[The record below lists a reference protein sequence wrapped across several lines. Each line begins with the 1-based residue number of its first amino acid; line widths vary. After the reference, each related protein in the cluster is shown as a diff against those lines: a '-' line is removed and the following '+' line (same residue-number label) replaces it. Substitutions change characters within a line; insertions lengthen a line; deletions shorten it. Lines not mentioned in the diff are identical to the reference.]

1 MTRTPVQATRLLT
14 LAALLVLLAT
24 YFAPI
29 WWVSLTAPN
38 YPPEAFPDG
47 IRIHF
52 HFNGVFNGC
61 KGAVIKKNEI
71 YQGDLGDERE
81 TEMRGQST
89 QQQQLDCVHEM
100 NTINH
105 YVGMYPIDA
114 GAPVERGLSRY
125 FFGFFAAMLAAFAFP
140 TRKTQIM
147 VLAAGF
153 LATAAW
159 MGGEMLVAGRMNEL
173 LEHYRTAAGAYFN
186 EPAVI
191 ARWTDNLELALK
203 LTMGGLVAAMLVVL
217 AGVWVS
223 RPFSLLLA
231 LVPALLPVFFLIDY
245 AGWLWFFGHNLH
257 PWGAFTVKAFMPTV
271 FGEGKV
277 AQFST
282 YSYPYI
288 GYGMLL
294 LVTGLLLPAI
304 LLRRKAMREEAG
316 GV

>member
-1 MTRTPVQATRLLT
+1 MTRTPAQTTRLLSF
-14 LAALLVLLAT
+14 AALLVLVAT
-24 YFAPI
+24 YFTPI

-38 YPPEAFPDG
+38 YPPDAFPDG

-61 KGAVIKKNEI
+61 KGTVIKKNEI
-71 YQGDLGDERE
+71 FQGDLGDDRE
-81 TEMRGQST
+81 TEMR
-89 QQQQLDCVHEM
+89 QQTSQKQTLNCVHEM

-140 TRKTQIM
+140 ARKTQAAI
-147 VLAAGF
+147 LAAGF
-153 LATAAW
+153 LAVTAW
-159 MGGEMLVAGRMNEL
+159 MGGEMLGAGRMGEL
-173 LEHYRTAAGAYFN
+173 LEHYRVAAGAYFN
-186 EPAVI
+186 EPTII
-191 ARWTDNLELALK
+191 ARWTGNLELALQ
-203 LTMGGLVAAMLVVL
+203 LTMAGLVAVMGVIL
-217 AGVWVS
+217 AGVWFS

-231 LVPALLPVFFLIDY
+231 LVPALLPVFFVIDY

-271 FGEGKV
+271 FGEGMV
-277 AQFST
+277 AQFAT

-288 GYGMLL
+288 GYGLL
-294 LVTGLLLPAI
+294 LLATGLLLPAI
-304 LLRRKAMREEAG
+304 LLRRKAMREGEA
-316 GV
+316 

>member
-1 MTRTPVQATRLLT
+1 MSSATDRKIT
-14 LAALLVLLAT
+14 LFSFAALLVLAVT
-24 YFAPI
+24 YFTPV

-38 YPPEAFPDG
+38 YPPDAFPDG

-61 KGAVIKKNEI
+61 KGTVIKKDEI
-71 YQGDLGDERE
+71 FQGDLGDERE
-81 TEMRGQST
+81 TEMRGAST

-125 FFGFFAAMLAAFAFP
+125 FFGFFAAMLVAFAFP
-140 TRKTQIM
+140 ARKTQAT
-147 VLAAGF
+147 VLAVGF
-153 LATAAW
+153 LAVAAW
-159 MGGEMLVAGRMNEL
+159 MGGEMLMGGRLDAL

-186 EPAVI
+186 EPATI
-191 ARWTDNLELALK
+191 ARWTANLELALK
-203 LTMGGLVAAMLVVL
+203 VTMAGLLAAMLVVL
-217 AGVWVS
+217 AGVWWS

-231 LVPALLPVFFLIDY
+231 LVPALLPIFFVVDY

-257 PWGAFTVKAFMPTV
+257 PWGAFTVKPFMPTV

-288 GYGMLL
+288 GYGLL
-294 LVTGLLLPAI
+294 LLASGLLAPAI
-304 LLRRKAMREEAG
+304 LLRRKAMRDEAG
-316 GV
+316 RA